1 MLLRAWTVIVTG
13 HCYDIPRKS
22 ALKRSFFGWVMVR
35 AEALYAKAVLHSALC
50 AGDFYVSQFP
60 HSANAM
66 RERPL
71 AASQMHPR
79 EEIHII
85 TYPPRGKA
93 VYALDKPLT
102 ELDYPLKG
110 AETYVRV
117 ECIDHEGRTAWS
129 QSGFGM

>member
-1 MLLRAWTVIVTG
+1 
-13 HCYDIPRKS
+13 
-22 ALKRSFFGWVMVR
+22 MVR
-35 AEALYAKAVLHSALC
+35 AEAFTREAILRALC
-50 AGDFYVSQFP
+50 AGDFY
-60 HSANAM
+60 
-66 RERPL
+66 
-71 AASQMHPR
+71 ASQGPAFSECYVEDDHLHIECTPC

-129 QSGFGM
+129 NPIWM